1 MASKDSDASSEDDDW
16 LLRAFDVDGSVDRFL
31 ALPLR
36 AMRLVAA
43 AAALTR
49 LRRVHE
55 LATNG
60 DSFSAVGGRGP
71 NLEWLYGVS
80 HAALL
85 ASLDGEPAFAS
96 VLELARRTFPLSPTA
111 FAVLHGQ
118 WISIWGR
125 PVPQSVSD
133 EVERARFAPKPN
145 ISGLEVELKR
155 LGAQE
160 GMDPFSS
167 DLNAFLLEEDAIQT
181 LSCNVFDVVHETW
194 QRRLLASPPPPSFPA
209 RGVLANE
216 RRAARGGGRPRIELN
231 YELLA
236 QTYWEMATE
245 DDDLGDLRV
254 PAQKELVQRLA
265 SQGIRVSTSTLN
277 TRIREWR
284 RAGHP
289 WPPPN
294 PMQ

>member
-1 MASKDSDASSEDDDW
+1 ME
-16 LLRAFDVDGSVDRFL
+16 
-31 ALPLR
+31 
-36 AMRLVAA
+36 
-43 AAALTR
+43 
-49 LRRVHE
+49 
-55 LATNG
+55 
-60 DSFSAVGGRGP
+60 
-71 NLEWLYGVS
+71 
-80 HAALL
+80 
-85 ASLDGEPAFAS
+85 
-96 VLELARRTFPLSPTA
+96 SPTRPCWQ
-111 FAVLHGQ
+111 VLTESRHSPRCLSWPAGRFRCRRRR
-118 WISIWGR
+118 SPCSMVSGSPIWGR

-265 SQGIRVSTSTLN
+265 SQGIRVSP
-277 TRIREWR
+277 
-284 RAGHP
+284 AP
-289 WPPPN
+289 
-294 PMQ
+294 